1 MLPRFGVAHIM
12 LKELRLL
19 LAAHMAASIGMCFI
33 ADLGM
38 RWPFV
43 CLAVFMV
50 IAIAATFISGFQR
63 YKGGKTNG

>member
-1 MLPRFGVAHIM
+1 MLPHIGAAHIM

-19 LAAHMAASIGMCFI
+19 LAAHMAASIGMCVI
-33 ADLGM
+33 ADPGM

-50 IAIAATFISGFQR
+50 IAVAATYVAGNR
-63 YKGGKTNG
+63 HYKGGKTNV